1 MITTDKGELSREE
14 KLIRI
19 EEIYKKMSKGELLE
33 ELLSVVN
40 MLGQRYNPAGIAF
53 MEDIHDSHF
62 NQ

>member
-1 MITTDKGELSREE
+1 MITTDKGGLTREE
-14 KLIRI
+14 KLIRL

-40 MLGQRYNPAGIAF
+40 MLGNDLAGIPF

>member
-19 EEIYKKMSKGELLE
+19 EEICKKMSKGELLE

-40 MLGQRYNPAGIAF
+40 MLGNDLAGIAF